1 MMSSPKKLKL
11 SAESGI
17 EKRELNILDV
27 KLDNLVRIFRFCSS
41 KDRTRLRV
49 VCKDFFEAFKY
60 SWADTSRIKT
70 RILREKNRVHMR
82 YLLKHAGRY
91 LCSLCLKINSAHVLS
106 ILDAVPM
113 CKQLKAICLRNNL
126 DNTDDHIDDDRQYED
141 KIGEIFNNAN
151 GIELIY
157 LRSFNLSGACFDRIM
172 KPLCITSLKLVN
184 CSGVNGEIIK
194 KFLQGTQNLERFVV
208 IGSTTWNKFNLCV
221 LEGLLFSNCPL
232 MELHLEGGEDS
243 FNDDLIS
250 QLFKQKQKLKKIYLS
265 NYVFSY
271 ENIKVFPCFLELYL
285 ENVKFGI
292 PFITFYRYKFVNLT
306 RLSLFECNIDDNI
319 LKLIKLAGNLRH
331 LVFAGCSFEI
341 SDGNEGSLKNLEKL
355 YLVDCDGISESFI
368 SEIVECKKLL
378 SLAYRGCYGVEIVR
392 FLEMIKE
399 ILTLKTLDISDISP
413 PTIARV
419 DKMSNESSLL
429 IDVVSNIMG
438 LINLDLFN
446 LYFIPIEFLGYLDNL
461 LFFEDRTINLHWEF
475 ACYGFQQT
483 ADNVE
488 LFSEPF
494 KDYTPIEDRCNDFI
508 ANN

>member
-1 MMSSPKKLKL
+1 M
-11 SAESGI
+11 
-17 EKRELNILDV
+17 
-27 KLDNLVRIFRFCSS
+27 
-41 KDRTRLRV
+41 
-49 VCKDFFEAFKY
+49 
-60 SWADTSRIKT
+60 
-70 RILREKNRVHMR
+70 
-82 YLLKHAGRY
+82 
-91 LCSLCLKINSAHVLS
+91 
-106 ILDAVPM
+106 
-113 CKQLKAICLRNNL
+113 
-126 DNTDDHIDDDRQYED
+126 
-141 KIGEIFNNAN
+141 
-151 GIELIY
+151 
-157 LRSFNLSGACFDRIM
+157 
-172 KPLCITSLKLVN
+172 
-184 CSGVNGEIIK
+184 
-194 KFLQGTQNLERFVV
+194 
-208 IGSTTWNKFNLCV
+208 
-221 LEGLLFSNCPL
+221 
-232 MELHLEGGEDS
+232 
-243 FNDDLIS
+243 
-250 QLFKQKQKLKKIYLS
+250 S

-399 ILTLKTLDISDISP
+399 ILALKTLDISDISP